1 MDLKLLIKAAG
12 LLTPDAESGSNL
24 LGVEITGIAYDSRQV
39 KPGNIFCCVRGLAHD
54 GHQHIESA
62 VTAGAVAIL
71 ADRPI
76 VATVPVVMVD
86 EVRPSM
92 AQLSSAFFEEP
103 SRHLTVIGVTGTNGK
118 TSVAHLLTQIL
129 SFAGRQV
136 ALSGT
141 LTGERTTP
149 EAPDLQQRL
158 AQWKNEGMDSVIM
171 EVSSHALEQHR
182 AGGTSFAAVAFTNLS
197 RDHLDYHLNLTAYRE
212 AKERLFSLAFSSQ
225 AVVVVDDQVG
235 QEVATLARTNG
246 LEVTTVSS
254 NQAKIVVHPASTVF
268 TWQGHEV
275 VLPLGG
281 KFMATNALVAAEL
294 AQSVGVDS
302 ATIVE
307 ALQQMAP
314 VPGRFETIASTSGP
328 VVVIDYAHTPEALT
342 TVLTAARSLAGGKK
356 VLLVFGCG
364 GNRDHGKRPLMGAA
378 AQKGAD
384 LCFVTS
390 DNPRDE
396 PPRGVIEDILI
407 GMTEQPALKELDR
420 AKAIAA
426 ALHAADPGDVVV
438 VAGKGHEQTQEIAG
452 QFLPFDDRQIVEKL
466 LLEMNQ

>member
-1 MDLKLLIKAAG
+1 
-12 LLTPDAESGSNL
+12 
-24 LGVEITGIAYDSRQV
+24 
-39 KPGNIFCCVRGLAHD
+39 
-54 GHQHIESA
+54 
-62 VTAGAVAIL
+62 
-71 ADRPI
+71 
-76 VATVPVVMVD
+76 
-86 EVRPSM
+86 
-92 AQLSSAFFEEP
+92 
-103 SRHLTVIGVTGTNGK
+103 
-118 TSVAHLLTQIL
+118 
-129 SFAGRQV
+129 
-136 ALSGT
+136 
-141 LTGERTTP
+141 
-149 EAPDLQQRL
+149 
-158 AQWKNEGMDSVIM
+158 
-171 EVSSHALEQHR
+171 
-182 AGGTSFAAVAFTNLS
+182 
-197 RDHLDYHLNLTAYRE
+197 
-212 AKERLFSLAFSSQ
+212 LAFSSQ